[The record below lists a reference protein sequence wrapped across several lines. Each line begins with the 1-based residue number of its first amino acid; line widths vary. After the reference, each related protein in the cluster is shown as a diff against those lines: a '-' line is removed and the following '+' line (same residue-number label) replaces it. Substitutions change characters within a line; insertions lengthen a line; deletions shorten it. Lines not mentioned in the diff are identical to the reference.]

1 MATRTFDVM
10 TALAT
15 ADSDFGT
22 MLRTWRA
29 TRRMSQLELAS
40 AAGVSSR
47 HLSFIET
54 GRSRPSRE
62 MVVHLAEQL
71 DIPLR
76 ERNTLLNAAGFAP
89 IYRETALTA
98 PEMEQARKA
107 IELVLRQHP
116 YPAVAVDRR
125 WDLVDANDQA
135 MAFVDGIDPA
145 LLGPPLNVYRVSVH
159 PDGLRPRLVNFDE
172 YADHLLSRLQHQVAV
187 SADPELIDLL
197 EEIRELIGRRHPH
210 VHMSPSQV
218 LLPMRVRA
226 GDQVLSLMSTISVFG
241 TPVDITLAELAIEM
255 FFPADAATAAYL
267 SANGAH

>member
-1 MATRTFDVM
+1 M

-15 ADSDFGT
+15 AGSDFGT

-71 DIPLR
+71 DVPLR
-76 ERNTLLNAAGFAP
+76 ERNALLNAAGFAAL
-89 IYRETALTA
+89 YRETALTA
-98 PEMEQARKA
+98 PEMEQARAA
-107 IELVLRQHP
+107 IDLVLERHP
-116 YPAVAVDRR
+116 FPAIAVDRR
-125 WDLVDANDQA
+125 WDLVSANDR
-135 MAFVDGIDPA
+135 AFALVDGVDPA

-159 PDGLRPRLVNFDE
+159 PDGLRPRIENFDE

-187 SADPELIDLL
+187 SADPELVELL
-197 EEIRELIGRRHPH
+197 EEIRDLVGRRHPNTH
-210 VHMSPSQV
+210 LSPSQV
-218 LLPMRVRA
+218 LLPLRIRT
-226 GDQVLSLMSTISVFG
+226 GDRVLSFMSTIAVFG
-241 TPVDITLAELAIEM
+241 TPVDITLAELAIET
-255 FFPADAATAAYL
+255 FFPADSETAALL
-267 SANGAH
+267 S

>member
-1 MATRTFDVM
+1 MCA
-10 TALAT
+10 ALAT

-22 MLRTWRA
+22 MLRTWRTA
-29 TRRMSQLELAS
+29 RRMSQLELAS

-71 DIPLR
+71 DVPLR
-76 ERNTLLNAAGFAP
+76 ERNALLNAAGFAAL
-89 IYRETALTA
+89 YRETSLSA
-98 PEMEQARKA
+98 PEMAQARQA

-116 YPAVAVDRR
+116 YPAIAVDRR
-125 WDLVDANDQA
+125 WDLIDANERA
-135 MAFVDGIDPA
+135 IAFLDGVDPA

-159 PDGLRPRLVNFDE
+159 PDGLGKRIENFDE

-187 SADPELIDLL
+187 SADPELIELL
-197 EEIRELIGRRHPH
+197 DEIRSLVGRQHPN
-210 VHMSPSQV
+210 VHMAPSQV
-218 LLPMRVRA
+218 LLPMRLRMPD
-226 GDQVLSLMSTISVFG
+226 GTVLSFMSTISVFG

-255 FFPADAATAAYL
+255 FFPADAETAAYL
-267 SANGAH
+267 SVDGAH